1 MLSRLSFKDVL
12 TVFFGLNFNVEKR
25 ANVHNFKKTTFAQ
38 IIKMN
43 PKHLPQS
50 ILKNL
55 GIENLNEMQEVAQD
69 AILHDNNI
77 LLLSPTGS
85 GKTLAFL
92 LPVLELLNPEFLSVQ
107 CLILV
112 PSRELGLQIEQV
124 WKKMGT
130 DYKINVCY
138 GGHSIDTEIKNLS
151 NPPAVLIGTP
161 GRIADHIERGTF
173 RLDKIQTMVLDEFDK
188 SLQLGFHEQMSFII
202 GKLPKLNKRVLVSA
216 TSDIE
221 IPKYTRVINPTILDF
236 IPEEDEAASNL
247 SMKMVVSKDKDKL
260 TSLFNLI
267 CSLKSEAAIVFCNHR
282 DAAERISD
290 TLNEKGIYATYYHG
304 GMDQDER
311 ERALIQFRNGS
322 MSYLITTDLAARG
335 LDIPEMNHVIHYH
348 LPSKADEFTHRNGRT
363 ARMLASGTAYIVVN
377 DSEKKMDYIDYS
389 IPVLNVEA
397 PKSLPKPPQYQT
409 IYISGGKKNKLNKID
424 IVGFFSQKGKLEKG
438 DLGLI
443 EVKDFISFAAVK
455 FNKVKDLLHVIKDEK
470 MKGKKFKIEV
480 ARKVIKKVEE

>member
-1 MLSRLSFKDVL
+1 
-12 TVFFGLNFNVEKR
+12 
-25 ANVHNFKKTTFAQ
+25 
-38 IIKMN
+38 MN
-43 PKHLPQS
+43 TKSHSNNL
-50 ILKNL
+50 LLNL
-55 GIENLNEMQEVAQD
+55 GIKNLNEMQEVAQNS
-69 AILHDNNI
+69 ILNDSNI

-85 GKTLAFL
+85 GKTVAFL
-92 LPVLELLNPEFLSVQ
+92 LPIFKMLQEEVSTVQ

-130 DYKINVCY
+130 NYKVNVCY

-161 GRIADHIERGTF
+161 GRIADHLDRGTF
-173 RLDKIQTMVLDEFDK
+173 TTENITTLVLDEFDK
-188 SLQLGFHEQMSFII
+188 SLQMGFHEQMSFII
-202 GKLPKLNKRVLVSA
+202 ARLKKLNKRVLVSA

-221 IPKYTRVINPTILDF
+221 IPKYTGVINPTVLDF
-236 IPEEDEAASNL
+236 IPEEEENSNL
-247 SMKMVVSKDKDKL
+247 SVKMVLSKEKDKIN
-260 TSLFNLI
+260 SLFHLL
-267 CSLKSEAAIVFCNHR
+267 CSLKSQSAIVFCNHR

-322 MSYLITTDLAARG
+322 VSYLVTTDLAARG
-335 LDIPEMNHVIHYH
+335 LDIPEMKNVIHYH
-348 LPSKADEFTHRNGRT
+348 LPSKGDEFTHRNGRT
-363 ARMLASGTAYIVVN
+363 ARMLASGTAYIIAHE
-377 DSEKKMDYIDYS
+377 SEKKMDYLDYGM
-389 IPVLNVEA
+389 PVLNVDNA
-397 PKSLPKPPQYQT
+397 TTLPKPPEFKT
-409 IYISGGKKNKLNKID
+409 IYISGGKKMKLNKID

-455 FNKVKDLLHVIKDEK
+455 AKKVKDLLNNIRDEK

-480 ARKVIKKVEE
+480 ARKVVKKEEE

>member
-1 MLSRLSFKDVL
+1 
-12 TVFFGLNFNVEKR
+12 
-25 ANVHNFKKTTFAQ
+25 
-38 IIKMN
+38 MN
-43 PKHLPQS
+43 KNPHSNNL
-50 ILKNL
+50 LLNL
-55 GIENLNEMQEVAQD
+55 GIESLNEMQEMAQD
-69 AILHDNNI
+69 AILNDANV

-92 LPVLELLNPEFLSVQ
+92 LPIFKMLQPEINTVQ

-130 DYKINVCY
+130 DFKVNVCY

-151 NPPAVLIGTP
+151 NPPAVLIGTS
-161 GRIADHIERGTF
+161 GRIADHIDRETF
-173 RLDKIQTMVLDEFDK
+173 KLDTIETLILDEFDK

-202 GKLPKLNKRVLVSA
+202 SRLSKLNKRVLVSA

-221 IPKYTRVINPTILDF
+221 IPKYTRVVNPTVLDF
-236 IPEEDEAASNL
+236 IPTEEESTNL
-247 SMKMVVSKDKDKL
+247 ELKMVVSKEKDKIN
-260 TSLFNLI
+260 SLFNLI
-267 CSLKSEAAIVFCNHR
+267 CSLKSEAAIIFCNHR

-322 MSYLITTDLAARG
+322 VSYLITTDLAARG
-335 LDIPEMNHVIHYH
+335 LDIPEMKHVIHYH
-348 LPSKADEFTHRNGRT
+348 LPLKEDEFTHRNGRT
-363 ARMLASGTAYIVVN
+363 ARMLASGTAYIVAHE
-377 DSEKKMDYIDYS
+377 SEKKMEYLDYGMA
-389 IPVLNVEA
+389 VLNVENA
-397 PKSLPKPPQYQT
+397 TTLPKPPQFQT

-455 FNKVKDLLHVIKDEK
+455 SKKVKELLGNIRDEK

-480 ARKVIKKVEE
+480 ARKVVKKED

>member
-1 MLSRLSFKDVL
+1 
-12 TVFFGLNFNVEKR
+12 
-25 ANVHNFKKTTFAQ
+25 
-38 IIKMN
+38 MN
-43 PKHLPQS
+43 NNHHSTNL
-50 ILKNL
+50 LLNL
-55 GIENLNEMQEVAQD
+55 GIERLNEMQEAAQE
-69 AILHDNNI
+69 AILENNNT

-92 LPVLELLNPEFLSVQ
+92 LPIFEILQPEILSVQ
-107 CLILV
+107 CLIIV

-130 DYKINVCY
+130 GYKANVCY

-161 GRIADHIERGTF
+161 GRLADHIERETF
-173 RLDKIQTMVLDEFDK
+173 RADKIQTLVLDEFDK
-188 SLQLGFHEQMSFII
+188 SLQLGFHEEMSYII
-202 GKLPKLNKRVLVSA
+202 ARLPKLNKRVLVSA

-221 IPKYTRVINPTILDF
+221 IPKYTRVVNPEILDF
-236 IPEEDEAASNL
+236 IPKNEEKTNL
-247 SMKMVVSKDKDKL
+247 SMKMVVSKEKDKIN
-260 TSLFNLI
+260 TLFNLI
-267 CSLKSEAAIVFCNHR
+267 CSLKSQSAIIFCNHR

-322 MSYLITTDLAARG
+322 VSYLITTDLAARG
-335 LDIPEMNHVIHYH
+335 LDIPEMKHVIHYH
-348 LPSKADEFTHRNGRT
+348 LPSKEDEFTHRNGRT
-363 ARMLASGTAYIVVN
+363 ARMLASGTAYILAHE
-377 DSEKKMDYIDYS
+377 SEKKLDYIDYGMP
-389 IPVLNVEA
+389 ILNVENSN
-397 PKSLPKPPQYQT
+397 SLPKPPEFQT

-455 FNKVKDLLHVIKDEK
+455 FNKVKDLLNNIRDEK

-480 ARKVIKKVEE
+480 ARKVVKKEE

>member
-1 MLSRLSFKDVL
+1 MNTKQSATTTLS
-12 TVFFGLNFNVEKR
+12 
-25 ANVHNFKKTTFAQ
+25 
-38 IIKMN
+38 
-43 PKHLPQS
+43 
-50 ILKNL
+50 NL
-55 GIENLNEMQEVAQD
+55 GITSWNEMQEVAHD
-69 AILHDNNI
+69 TILNENNT

-92 LPVLELLNPEFLSVQ
+92 LPVFELLQAEILSVQ

-130 DYKINVCY
+130 SYKVNTCY
-138 GGHSIDTEIKNLS
+138 GGHSIETEIKNLS

-161 GRIADHIERGTF
+161 GRIADHIDRGTF
-173 RLDKIQTMVLDEFDK
+173 RLDKIQTIVLDEFDK
-188 SLQLGFHEQMSFII
+188 SLQLGFHEQMSYII
-202 GKLPKLNKRVLVSA
+202 GQLTKVNKRVLVSA

-221 IPKYTRVINPTILDF
+221 IPKYTRVVNPVVLDF
-236 IPEEDEAASNL
+236 IPEEETVSNL
-247 SMKMVVSKDKDKL
+247 SMKMVLSKEKDKIN
-260 TSLFNLI
+260 TLFQLI

-304 GMDQDER
+304 GMDQEER

-335 LDIPEMNHVIHYH
+335 LDIPEMKHVIHYH
-348 LPSKADEFTHRNGRT
+348 LPAKEDEFTHRNGRT
-363 ARMLASGTAYIVVN
+363 ARMQASGTAYIVAHE
-377 DSEKKMDYIDYS
+377 SEKKLDYLDYFME
-389 IPVLNVEA
+389 VLTVDQA
-397 PKSLPKPPQYQT
+397 KALPKPPQFQT

-455 FNKVKDLLHVIKDEK
+455 FNKVKDLLHAIKDEK

-480 ARKVIKKVEE
+480 ARKVIKKEEE

>member
-1 MLSRLSFKDVL
+1 M
-12 TVFFGLNFNVEKR
+12 N
-25 ANVHNFKKTTFAQ
+25 KKHHS
-38 IIKMN
+38 N
-43 PKHLPQS
+43 N
-50 ILKNL
+50 ILLNL
-55 GIENLNEMQEVAQD
+55 GIESLNEMQVAAQET
-69 AILHDNNI
+69 ILSDNNI

-92 LPVLELLNPEFLSVQ
+92 LPIFEMLKPEILSVQ

-130 DYKINVCY
+130 DYN
-138 GGHSIDTEIKNLS
+138 GGHSIETEIKNLS

-161 GRIADHIERGTF
+161 GRIADHIDRGTF
-173 RLDKIQTMVLDEFDK
+173 RLDKIETLILDEFDK

-202 GKLPKLNKRVLVSA
+202 GKLSKLNKRVLVSA

-221 IPKYTRVINPTILDF
+221 IPKYTRVVNPTILDF
-236 IPEEDEAASNL
+236 IPNEEETSNL
-247 SMKMVVSKDKDKL
+247 STKMVVSKEKDKMG
-260 TSLFNLI
+260 SLFNLI
-267 CSLKSEAAIVFCNHR
+267 CSLKSQSALVFCNHR

-335 LDIPEMNHVIHYH
+335 LDIPEMKHVIHYH
-348 LPSKADEFTHRNGRT
+348 LPMKEDEFTHRNGRT
-363 ARMLASGTAYIVVN
+363 ARMLASGTAYIIAHE
-377 DSEKKMDYIDYS
+377 SEKKLDYIDYGME
-389 IPVLNVEA
+389 VLKVEN
-397 PKSLPKPPQYQT
+397 STTLPKPPEFQT

-424 IVGFFSQKGKLEKG
+424 VVGFFSQKGKLEKG

-455 FNKVKDLLHVIKDEK
+455 FNKVKDLLHNIKDEK

-480 ARKVIKKVEE
+480 ARKVIKKEEE

>member
-1 MLSRLSFKDVL
+1 MNTPSNFHPILAN
-12 TVFFGLNFNVEKR
+12 FG
-25 ANVHNFKKTTFAQ
+25 
-38 IIKMN
+38 I
-43 PKHLPQS
+43 S
-50 ILKNL
+50 S
-55 GIENLNEMQEVAQD
+55 LNEMQEVSHD
-69 AILHDNNI
+69 AILNENNV

-92 LPVLELLNPEFLSVQ
+92 LPIFELLQPEILSVQ

-124 WKKMGT
+124 WKKMNTG
-130 DYKINVCY
+130 YKVNVCY

-161 GRIADHIERGTF
+161 GRIADHIDRGTF
-173 RLDKIQTMVLDEFDK
+173 RVDKIQTLVLDEFDK
-188 SLQLGFHEQMSFII
+188 SLQLGFHEQMSFVI
-202 GKLPKLNKRVLVSA
+202 GKLSKLNKRVLVSA
-216 TSDIE
+216 TSGIE
-221 IPKYTRVINPTILDF
+221 IPKYTRVVNPLVLDF
-236 IPEEDEAASNL
+236 IPEHQEENNL
-247 SMKMVVSKDKDKL
+247 SMQLVVSKEKDKL
-260 TSLFNLI
+260 NTLFQLI

-304 GMDQDER
+304 GMDQEER

-335 LDIPEMNHVIHYH
+335 LDIPEMKHVIHYH
-348 LPSKADEFTHRNGRT
+348 LPLKEEEFTHRNGRT
-363 ARMLASGTAYIVVN
+363 ARMQASGTAYLVIHE
-377 DSEKKMDYIDYS
+377 SEKKLEYVDYGMS
-389 IPVLNVEA
+389 VLTVNSTTA
-397 PKSLPKPPQYQT
+397 LPKPPQFQT

-424 IVGFFSQKGKLEKG
+424 IVGYFSQKGKLEKG

-455 FNKVKDLLHVIKDEK
+455 YNKVKDLLSNIRDEK

-480 ARKVIKKVEE
+480 ARKVIKKEEE

>member
-1 MLSRLSFKDVL
+1 MKNQHHS
-12 TVFFGLNFNVEKR
+12 NN
-25 ANVHNFKKTTFAQ
+25 
-38 IIKMN
+38 
-43 PKHLPQS
+43 
-50 ILKNL
+50 ILLNL
-55 GIENLNEMQEVAQD
+55 GIENLNDMQVAAQEI
-69 AILHDNNI
+69 ILRDNNV

-92 LPVLELLNPEFLSVQ
+92 LPIFEILEPEIKDVQ

-130 DYKINVCY
+130 DYKVNVCY

-161 GRIADHIERGTF
+161 GRIADHLDRGTF
-173 RLDKIQTMVLDEFDK
+173 KTEAIQTLILDEFDK
-188 SLQLGFHEQMSFII
+188 SLQLGFHEEMSFII
-202 GKLPKLNKRVLVSA
+202 NRLTKLNKRILVSA

-221 IPKYTRVINPTILDF
+221 IPKYTRVIHPTVLDF
-236 IPEEDEAASNL
+236 IPEAEEKTNL
-247 SMKMVVSKDKDKL
+247 SLKMVVSKEKDKIN
-260 TSLFNLI
+260 SLFHLI
-267 CSLKSEAAIVFCNHR
+267 CSLNSESALVFCNHR

-322 MSYLITTDLAARG
+322 VSYLVTTDLAARG
-335 LDIPEMNHVIHYH
+335 LDIPEMKHVIHYH
-348 LPSKADEFTHRNGRT
+348 LPSKEDEFTHRNGRT
-363 ARMLASGTAYIVVN
+363 ARMLASGTAYIIIHE
-377 DSEKKMDYIDYS
+377 SEKKLDYIDYGMK
-389 IPVLNVEA
+389 VLNVDNNT
-397 PKSLPKPPQYQT
+397 KLPKPPEFQT

-455 FNKVKDLLHVIKDEK
+455 ATKVKDLLKLIRDEK

-480 ARKVIKKVEE
+480 ARKVIKKEED

>member
-1 MLSRLSFKDVL
+1 MK
-12 TVFFGLNFNVEKR
+12 N
-25 ANVHNFKKTTFAQ
+25 
-38 IIKMN
+38 
-43 PKHLPQS
+43 KHHSNNL
-50 ILKNL
+50 LLNL
-55 GIENLNEMQEVAQD
+55 GIDSLNEMQIAAQETILND
-69 AILHDNNI
+69 ANV

-92 LPVLELLNPEFLSVQ
+92 LPIFETLELETNGVQ

-130 DYKINVCY
+130 DYKVNVCY
-138 GGHSIDTEIKNLS
+138 GGHSIETEIKNLS

-161 GRIADHIERGTF
+161 GRIADHIDRATF
-173 RLDKIQTMVLDEFDK
+173 KTDKIQTLILDEFDK

-202 GKLPKLNKRVLVSA
+202 GKLAKVNKRVLVSA
-216 TSDIE
+216 TSGIE
-221 IPKYTRVINPTILDF
+221 IPKYTRVVNPTVLDF
-236 IPEEDEAASNL
+236 IPSEEEKVNL
-247 SMKMVVSKDKDKL
+247 TMKMVVSKEKDKIG
-260 TSLFNLI
+260 SLFNLI
-267 CSLKSEAAIVFCNHR
+267 CSLKSQSALIFCNHR

-322 MSYLITTDLAARG
+322 VSYLITTDLAARG
-335 LDIPEMNHVIHYH
+335 LDIPEMKHVIHYH
-348 LPSKADEFTHRNGRT
+348 LPSKEDEFTHRNGRT
-363 ARMLASGTAYIVVN
+363 ARMLASGTAYILLHE
-377 DSEKKMDYIDYS
+377 SEKKLDYIDYNM
-389 IPVLNVEA
+389 PVLKVETA
-397 PKSLPKPPQYQT
+397 TTLPKSPEFQT

-424 IVGFFSQKGKLEKG
+424 IVGFFSQKGKLEKC

-455 FNKVKDLLHVIKDEK
+455 SKKVKELLTAIRDEK

-480 ARKVIKKVEE
+480 ARKVIKKEE

>member
-1 MLSRLSFKDVL
+1 
-12 TVFFGLNFNVEKR
+12 
-25 ANVHNFKKTTFAQ
+25 
-38 IIKMN
+38 MN
-43 PKHLPQS
+43 IKHLPQTV
-50 ILKNL
+50 LKNL
-55 GIENLNEMQEVAQD
+55 GITQLNEMQEMAED

-92 LPVLELLNPEFLSVQ
+92 LPILELLQPEILSVQ

-130 DYKINVCY
+130 DYKVNVCY

-161 GRIADHIERGTF
+161 GRIADHIDRGTF

-202 GKLPKLNKRVLVSA
+202 GKLTKLNKRVLVSA

-221 IPKYTRVINPTILDF
+221 IPKYTRVVNPTILDF
-236 IPEEDEAASNL
+236 IPENEEETNL
-247 SMKMVVSKDKDKL
+247 AMKLVVSKEKDKIG
-260 TSLFNLI
+260 SLFSLI
-267 CSLKSEAAIVFCNHR
+267 CSLKSQSAIVFCNHR

-322 MSYLITTDLAARG
+322 VSYLITTDLSSSWIRH
-335 LDIPEMNHVIHYH
+335 P
-348 LPSKADEFTHRNGRT
+348 
-363 ARMLASGTAYIVVN
+363 
-377 DSEKKMDYIDYS
+377 
-389 IPVLNVEA
+389 
-397 PKSLPKPPQYQT
+397 
-409 IYISGGKKNKLNKID
+409 
-424 IVGFFSQKGKLEKG
+424 
-438 DLGLI
+438 
-443 EVKDFISFAAVK
+443 
-455 FNKVKDLLHVIKDEK
+455 
-470 MKGKKFKIEV
+470 
-480 ARKVIKKVEE
+480 

>member
-1 MLSRLSFKDVL
+1 M
-12 TVFFGLNFNVEKR
+12 N
-25 ANVHNFKKTTFAQ
+25 KKHHS
-38 IIKMN
+38 N
-43 PKHLPQS
+43 N
-50 ILKNL
+50 ILLNL
-55 GIENLNEMQEVAQD
+55 GIDSLNEMQEAAQEI
-69 AILHDNNI
+69 ILNENNV

-92 LPVLELLNPEFLSVQ
+92 LPILEMLKPEILSVQ

-130 DYKINVCY
+130 DYKVNVCY

-161 GRIADHIERGTF
+161 GRIADHIERGSF
-173 RLDKIQTMVLDEFDK
+173 RLDKIQTLILDEFDK

-202 GKLPKLNKRVLVSA
+202 GKLTKVNKRVLVSA

-221 IPKYTRVINPTILDF
+221 IPKYTRVVNPTILDF
-236 IPEEDEAASNL
+236 IPENEEESNL
-247 SMKMVVSKDKDKL
+247 STKLVFSKEKDKL
-260 TSLFNLI
+260 NTLFQLI
-267 CSLKSEAAIVFCNHR
+267 CSLQSESAIIFCNHR

-290 TLNEKGIYATYYHG
+290 ILNEKGIYSTYYHG
-304 GMDQDER
+304 GMDQEER

-322 MSYLITTDLAARG
+322 VSYLITTDLAARG

-348 LPSKADEFTHRNGRT
+348 LPLKEDEFTHRNGRT
-363 ARMLASGTAYIVVN
+363 ARMTATGTAYIIAHE
-377 DSEKKMDYIDYS
+377 SEKKMDYVDYENTS
-389 IPVLNVEA
+389 VLSVENE
-397 PKSLPKPPQYQT
+397 KSLPKAPQFQT

-455 FNKVKDLLHVIKDEK
+455 YSKVKDLLHHIKDEK
-470 MKGKKFKIEV
+470 MKGKKYKIQV
-480 ARKVIKKVEE
+480 ARNVIKKVEE

>member
-1 MLSRLSFKDVL
+1 
-12 TVFFGLNFNVEKR
+12 
-25 ANVHNFKKTTFAQ
+25 
-38 IIKMN
+38 MN
-43 PKHLPQS
+43 QNPHSNNL
-50 ILKNL
+50 LLNL
-55 GIENLNEMQEVAQD
+55 GIESLNEMQEVAHD
-69 AILHDNNI
+69 AILNDANV

-92 LPVLELLNPEFLSVQ
+92 LPIFELLEEDINTVQ

-130 DYKINVCY
+130 HYKVNVCY

-161 GRIADHIERGTF
+161 GRIADHIDRGTF
-173 RLDKIQTMVLDEFDK
+173 STNDIVTLVLDEFDK

-202 GKLPKLNKRVLVSA
+202 SRLNKLNKRVLVSA

-221 IPKYTRVINPTILDF
+221 IPKYTRVINPTVLDF
-236 IPEEDEAASNL
+236 IPTEETTSNL
-247 SMKMVVSKDKDKL
+247 GIKMVVSKDKDKL
-260 TSLFNLI
+260 NSLFNLI
-267 CSLKSEAAIVFCNHR
+267 CSLKSEAAIIFCNHR

-322 MSYLITTDLAARG
+322 VSYLITTDLAARG
-335 LDIPEMNHVIHYH
+335 LDIPEMKHVIHYH
-348 LPSKADEFTHRNGRT
+348 LPLKEDEFTHRNGRT
-363 ARMLASGTAYIVVN
+363 ARMLASGTAYIVAHE
-377 DSEKKMDYIDYS
+377 SEKKMDYLDYGMA
-389 IPVLNVEA
+389 VLNVENA
-397 PKSLPKPPQYQT
+397 TTLPKPPEFQT
-409 IYISGGKKNKLNKID
+409 IYVSGGKKNKLNKID

-455 FNKVKDLLHVIKDEK
+455 SKKVKEFLSNIRDEK

-480 ARKVIKKVEE
+480 ARKVVKKED

>member
-1 MLSRLSFKDVL
+1 MNTL
-12 TVFFGLNFNVEKR
+12 
-25 ANVHNFKKTTFAQ
+25 HNFK
-38 IIKMN
+38 
-43 PKHLPQS
+43 P
-50 ILKNL
+50 ILANL
-55 GIENLNEMQEVAQD
+55 GISDLNEMQEVSHD
-69 AILHDNNI
+69 AIINENNV

-92 LPVLELLNPEFLSVQ
+92 LPIFELLQPEILSVQ

-124 WKKMGT
+124 WKKMSTG
-130 DYKINVCY
+130 YKVNVCY

-151 NPPAVLIGTP
+151 NPPAILIGTP
-161 GRIADHIERGTF
+161 GRIADHIDRGTF
-173 RLDKIQTMVLDEFDK
+173 RLDKIQTLVLDEFDK
-188 SLQLGFHEQMSFII
+188 SLQLGFHEQMSFVI
-202 GKLPKLNKRVLVSA
+202 GKLTKLNKRVLVSA
-216 TSDIE
+216 TSGIE
-221 IPKYTRVINPTILDF
+221 IPKYTRLVNPLILDF
-236 IPEEDEAASNL
+236 IPDNKEENNL
-247 SMKMVVSKDKDKL
+247 SLQMVVSKDKDKL
-260 TSLFNLI
+260 MTLFQLI

-304 GMDQDER
+304 GMDQEER

-335 LDIPEMNHVIHYH
+335 LDIPEMKHVIHYH
-348 LPSKADEFTHRNGRT
+348 LPLKEEEFTHRNGRT
-363 ARMLASGTAYIVVN
+363 ARMLASGTAYLIVN
-377 DSEKKMDYIDYS
+377 ESEKKLDYVDYTMPAMEVS
-389 IPVLNVEA
+389 SNIV
-397 PKSLPKPPQYQT
+397 LPKPPQFQT

-455 FNKVKDLLHVIKDEK
+455 YNKVKELLHLVKEEK

-480 ARKVIKKVEE
+480 ARKVIKKEEE

>member
-1 MLSRLSFKDVL
+1 MNIKKILS
-12 TVFFGLNFNVEKR
+12 
-25 ANVHNFKKTTFAQ
+25 
-38 IIKMN
+38 
-43 PKHLPQS
+43 
-50 ILKNL
+50 NL
-55 GIENLNEMQEVAQD
+55 GISSLNEMQEVAQET
-69 AILHDNNI
+69 ILNENNT

-92 LPVLELLNPEFLSVQ
+92 LPVLELLQPEILSVQ

-130 DYKINVCY
+130 DYKVNICY

-173 RLDKIQTMVLDEFDK
+173 RLDKVQTLILDEFDK

-202 GKLPKLNKRVLVSA
+202 GKLSKLNKRVLVSA

-221 IPKYTRVINPTILDF
+221 IPKYTRVVNPTILDF
-236 IPEEDEAASNL
+236 LTEEEKVNL
-247 SMKMVVSKDKDKL
+247 TTKIVESKDKDKL
-260 TSLFNLI
+260 GTLFNLI
-267 CSLKSEAAIVFCNHR
+267 CSLKSQSAIVFCNHR

-290 TLNEKGIYATYYHG
+290 TLNSKGIYSTYYHG

-335 LDIPEMNHVIHYH
+335 LDIPEMKHVIHYH
-348 LPSKADEFTHRNGRT
+348 LPLKEEEFTHRNGRT
-363 ARMLASGTAYIVVN
+363 ARMQASGTAYLLIN
-377 DSEKKMDYIDYS
+377 ESEKKLDYVDYGME
-389 IPVLNVEA
+389 VLEVSGITN
-397 PKSLPKPPQYQT
+397 LPKPPEFQT

-455 FNKVKDLLHVIKDEK
+455 YSKVIDLLKNVRDEK

-480 ARKVIKKVEE
+480 ARKVIKKEE

>member
-1 MLSRLSFKDVL
+1 
-12 TVFFGLNFNVEKR
+12 
-25 ANVHNFKKTTFAQ
+25 
-38 IIKMN
+38 MN
-43 PKHLPQS
+43 KNPHSNNL
-50 ILKNL
+50 LLNL
-55 GIENLNEMQEVAQD
+55 GIASLNEMQDMAQE
-69 AILHDNNI
+69 AILNDTNV

-92 LPVLELLNPEFLSVQ
+92 LPIFQIIDPEIKGVQ

-130 DYKINVCY
+130 DYKVNVCY

-151 NPPAVLIGTP
+151 NPPALLIGTP
-161 GRIADHIERGTF
+161 GRIADHLDRGTF
-173 RLDKIQTMVLDEFDK
+173 TIDKIKTLVLDEFDK

-202 GKLPKLNKRVLVSA
+202 SRLNQLNKRVLVSA

-221 IPKYTRVINPTILDF
+221 IPKYTRVVHPTILDF
-236 IPEEDEAASNL
+236 IPDNEETTNL
-247 SMKMVVSKDKDKL
+247 SLKRIVSKEKDKIQ
-260 TSLFNLI
+260 SLFQLI
-267 CSLKSEAAIVFCNHR
+267 CSLKSESALIFCNHR

-290 TLNEKGIYATYYHG
+290 TLNDKGIYSTYYHG

-322 MSYLITTDLAARG
+322 VNYLVTTDLAARG
-335 LDIPEMNHVIHYH
+335 LDIPEMKHVIHYH
-348 LPSKADEFTHRNGRT
+348 LPSKEDEFTHRNGRT
-363 ARMLASGTAYIVVN
+363 ARMLASGTAYVITHE
-377 DSEKKMDYIDYS
+377 SEKKMDYLDYGM
-389 IPVLNVEA
+389 PVLSVEQ
-397 PKSLPKPPQYQT
+397 STTLPKAPEFQT
-409 IYISGGKKNKLNKID
+409 IYVSGGKKNKLNKID

-455 FNKVKDLLHVIKDEK
+455 SSKVKELLKNIREEK
-470 MKGKKFKIEV
+470 MKGKKYKIEV
-480 ARKVIKKVEE
+480 ARKVIKKIEE

>member
-1 MLSRLSFKDVL
+1 MYK
-12 TVFFGLNFNVEKR
+12 
-25 ANVHNFKKTTFAQ
+25 
-38 IIKMN
+38 N
-43 PKHLPQS
+43 PHSNNL
-50 ILKNL
+50 LLNL
-55 GIENLNEMQEVAQD
+55 GIESLNEMQEMAQD
-69 AILHDNNI
+69 AILNDANV

-92 LPVLELLNPEFLSVQ
+92 LPIFKMLQPEINTVQ

-130 DYKINVCY
+130 DYKVNVCY

-161 GRIADHIERGTF
+161 GRIADHIDRETF
-173 RLDKIQTMVLDEFDK
+173 KLNTIETLILDEFDK

-202 GKLPKLNKRVLVSA
+202 SRLSKLNKRVLVSA

-221 IPKYTRVINPTILDF
+221 IPKYTRVVNPTVLDF
-236 IPEEDEAASNL
+236 IPTEEENTNL
-247 SMKMVVSKDKDKL
+247 ELKMVVSKEKDKIN
-260 TSLFNLI
+260 SLFNLI
-267 CSLKSEAAIVFCNHR
+267 CSLKSEAAIIFCHHR
-282 DAAERISD
+282 DVVDRIID

-322 MSYLITTDLAARG
+322 VSYLITTDLAARG
-335 LDIPEMNHVIHYH
+335 LDIPEMKHVIHYH
-348 LPSKADEFTHRNGRT
+348 LPLKEDEFTHRNGRT
-363 ARMLASGTAYIVVN
+363 ARMLASGTAYIVAHE
-377 DSEKKMDYIDYS
+377 SEKKMDYLDYGMA
-389 IPVLNVEA
+389 VLNVENA
-397 PKSLPKPPQYQT
+397 TTLPKPPQFQT

-455 FNKVKDLLHVIKDEK
+455 SKKVKELLGNIRDEK

-480 ARKVIKKVEE
+480 ARKVVKKEE

>member
-1 MLSRLSFKDVL
+1 MY
-12 TVFFGLNFNVEKR
+12 T
-25 ANVHNFKKTTFAQ
+25 
-38 IIKMN
+38 N
-43 PKHLPQS
+43 PHSNNL
-50 ILKNL
+50 LLNL
-55 GIENLNEMQEVAQD
+55 GIESLNEMQETAQETILND
-69 AILHDNNI
+69 ANV

-92 LPVLELLNPEFLSVQ
+92 LPIFQLLQPEISTVQ

-112 PSRELGLQIEQV
+112 PSRELGLQIEGV

-130 DYKINVCY
+130 DYKVNVCY

-161 GRIADHIERGTF
+161 GRIADHIERETF
-173 RLDKIQTMVLDEFDK
+173 KLDTIQTLVLDEFDK

-202 GKLPKLNKRVLVSA
+202 SKLTKLNKRVLVSA
-216 TSDIE
+216 TAGIE
-221 IPKYTRVINPTILDF
+221 IPKYTKVLHPTVLDF
-236 IPEEDEAASNL
+236 IPSEEEESNL
-247 SMKMVVSKDKDKL
+247 SLKMVVSKEKDKIN
-260 TSLFNLI
+260 SLFKLI
-267 CSLKSEAAIVFCNHR
+267 CSLKSQAAIVFCNHR

-290 TLNEKGIYATYYHG
+290 TLNQMGIYATYYHG

-322 MSYLITTDLAARG
+322 VSYLITTDLAARG
-335 LDIPEMNHVIHYH
+335 LDIPEMKHVIHYH
-348 LPSKADEFTHRNGRT
+348 LPAKEDEFTHRNGRT
-363 ARMLASGTAYIVVN
+363 ARMLASGTAYILAHE
-377 DSEKKMDYIDYS
+377 SEKKMDYLDYGM
-389 IPVLNVEA
+389 PVLSVENA
-397 PKSLPKPPQYQT
+397 TTLPKPPEFQT

-424 IVGFFSQKGKLEKG
+424 IVGFFSQKGKLDKS

-455 FNKVKDLLHVIKDEK
+455 SKKVKEFLANIRDEK

-480 ARKVIKKVEE
+480 ARKVIKKEE

>member
-1 MLSRLSFKDVL
+1 
-12 TVFFGLNFNVEKR
+12 
-25 ANVHNFKKTTFAQ
+25 
-38 IIKMN
+38 MN
-43 PKHLPQS
+43 NNHHS
-50 ILKNL
+50 NNILLNL
-55 GIENLNEMQEVAQD
+55 GIESLNEMQETAQS
-69 AILHDNNI
+69 AILNDTNV

-92 LPVLELLNPEFLSVQ
+92 LPIFEMLQEDIATVQ

-130 DYKINVCY
+130 HYKVNVCY

-161 GRIADHIERGTF
+161 GRIADHMDRGTF
-173 RLDKIQTMVLDEFDK
+173 KFDGIETLILDEFDK

-202 GKLPKLNKRVLVSA
+202 NRLPKLNKRVLVSA

-221 IPKYTRVINPTILDF
+221 IPKYTRVTNPIILDF
-236 IPEEDEAASNL
+236 IPTEEENSNL
-247 SMKMVVSKDKDKL
+247 SMKMVVSKEKDKIG
-260 TSLFNLI
+260 SLFNLI
-267 CSLKSEAAIVFCNHR
+267 CSLKSESAIIFCNHR

-290 TLNEKGIYATYYHG
+290 TLCEKGIYATYYHG

-322 MSYLITTDLAARG
+322 VSYLITTDLAARG
-335 LDIPEMNHVIHYH
+335 LDIPEMKHVIHYH
-348 LPSKADEFTHRNGRT
+348 LPSKEDEFTHRNGRT
-363 ARMLASGTAYIVVN
+363 ARMLASGTAYIIVHE
-377 DSEKKMDYIDYS
+377 SEKKSDYINYKMA
-389 IPVLNVEA
+389 ILNVDNV
-397 PKSLPKPPQYQT
+397 SQLPKPPAFQT
-409 IYISGGKKNKLNKID
+409 IYISGGKKTKLNKID

-443 EVKDFISFAAVK
+443 EVKDFVSFAAVK
-455 FNKVKDLLHVIKDEK
+455 SKKVKDLLHNIRDEK

-480 ARKVIKKVEE
+480 ARKVIKKEED

>member
-1 MLSRLSFKDVL
+1 
-12 TVFFGLNFNVEKR
+12 
-25 ANVHNFKKTTFAQ
+25 
-38 IIKMN
+38 
-43 PKHLPQS
+43 
-50 ILKNL
+50 
-55 GIENLNEMQEVAQD
+55 MQEVSHD
-69 AILHDNNI
+69 AIINENNV

-92 LPVLELLNPEFLSVQ
+92 LPLFELLQPEILSVQ

-130 DYKINVCY
+130 GYKVNVCY

-151 NPPAVLIGTP
+151 NPPAILIGTP
-161 GRIADHIERGTF
+161 GRIADHIDRGTF
-173 RLDKIQTMVLDEFDK
+173 RLDKIQTLVLDEFDK
-188 SLQLGFHEQMSFII
+188 SLQLGFHEQMSFVI
-202 GKLPKLNKRVLVSA
+202 GKLSKLNKRVLVSA
-216 TSDIE
+216 TSGIE
-221 IPKYTRVINPTILDF
+221 IPKYTRVVNPLVLDF
-236 IPEEDEAASNL
+236 IPEHKEENNL
-247 SMKMVVSKDKDKL
+247 SLQMIVSKDKDKL
-260 TSLFNLI
+260 MTLFQLI
-267 CSLKSEAAIVFCNHR
+267 CSLKSEAAIIFCNHR

-304 GMDQDER
+304 GMDQEER

-335 LDIPEMNHVIHYH
+335 LDIPEMKHVIHYH
-348 LPSKADEFTHRNGRT
+348 LPLKEEEFTHRNGRT
-363 ARMLASGTAYIVVN
+363 ARMLASGTAYLIVN
-377 DSEKKMDYIDYS
+377 ESEKKLDYIDYS
-389 IPVLNVEA
+389 MPVLELSSSA
-397 PKSLPKPPQYQT
+397 TLPKPPQFQT

-455 FNKVKDLLHVIKDEK
+455 YNKVKDLLRLVKDEK

-480 ARKVIKKVEE
+480 ARKVIKKEED

>member
-1 MLSRLSFKDVL
+1 M
-12 TVFFGLNFNVEKR
+12 N
-25 ANVHNFKKTTFAQ
+25 KKHHS
-38 IIKMN
+38 N
-43 PKHLPQS
+43 N
-50 ILKNL
+50 ILLNL
-55 GIENLNEMQEVAQD
+55 GIESLNEMQETAQD
-69 AILHDNNI
+69 VILNDNNI

-92 LPVLELLNPEFLSVQ
+92 LPIFEMLQPEILSVQ

-130 DYKINVCY
+130 DYKVNVCY
-138 GGHSIDTEIKNLS
+138 GGHSIETEIKNLS

-161 GRIADHIERGTF
+161 GRIADHIDRGTF
-173 RLDKIQTMVLDEFDK
+173 RLDKIQTLILDEFDK

-202 GKLPKLNKRVLVSA
+202 GKLSKLNKRVLVSA

-221 IPKYTRVINPTILDF
+221 IPKYTRVVNPTILDF
-236 IPEEDEAASNL
+236 IPTEDEQESNL
-247 SMKMVVSKDKDKL
+247 TTKMVVSKDKDKL
-260 TSLFNLI
+260 GSLFNLI
-267 CSLKSEAAIVFCNHR
+267 CSLKSQSAIVFCNHR

-290 TLNEKGIYATYYHG
+290 TLNEKGIYSTYYHG
-304 GMDQDER
+304 GMDQEER
-311 ERALIQFRNGS
+311 ERSLIQFRNGS

-335 LDIPEMNHVIHYH
+335 LDIPEMKHVIHYH
-348 LPSKADEFTHRNGRT
+348 LPLKEDEFTHRNGRT
-363 ARMLASGTAYIVVN
+363 ARMQASGTAYLIVN
-377 DSEKKMDYIDYS
+377 ESEKKLDYVDYGM
-389 IPVLNVEA
+389 PVLNVEN
-397 PKSLPKPPQYQT
+397 STDLPKPPEFQT

-455 FNKVKDLLHVIKDEK
+455 FNKVKDLLHNVKDEK

-480 ARKVIKKVEE
+480 ARKVIKKEEE